1 MADLIPWSNLLPS
14 YQSPGQM
21 AQQNASIQ
29 QTQAQTGLLGA
40 QTQGADIANQ
50 SAALTLGAYQN
61 AINGGSAGS
70 PGGAGA
76 PGGQPPPGGTPS
88 GIGQT
93 GVDPNDV
100 TDYAISKFAPIPTAR
115 PPSVTQQMY
124 QWNLAGK
131 PEVAASIGA
140 QYDQQVAGANQQRQL
155 GANAAYQTAEQVAN
169 APAGAAFET
178 LNRYDPQAAAAVK
191 AKYPDDSADQLDADV
206 RTYAQHIGIATH
218 QYTGRDAEFQNGV
231 LVDKKDGAPVLGS
244 SQVLTGLDAKGKQ
257 AAFDSANDPVTVG
270 DQLPQ
275 PRWKAAGYPSAE
287 AFVIAADRAARS
299 SAAAPAGSPA
309 QNGPP
314 PGQQPQQPAQ
324 APQGN
329 TAPAPKPSATPVT
342 TTQTADPVLKQ
353 ALSDTS
359 YRYQRPAAPLNQS
372 DLAANT
378 EQAKANVTARQ
389 TLKTDSD
396 DATKAAAQAQA
407 YLQAAKSIVDSKG
420 ATLGAYGGL
429 MAQASKYSP
438 FTGDATNYQEVA
450 KYLGNAAL
458 SNARGIY
465 GNRMTQSEVGLQL
478 NELSPSVHMTDD
490 AIRNLINTNLKSA
503 QYTID
508 SAKRVV
514 PFLAAGNDPANF
526 GKWNQQYWNQSN
538 SVNGPPARP
547 GQQTSGAAPAAAGA
561 PQNGAEAVSKSG
573 KPIVFQNGH
582 WQYKQ

>member
-1 MADLIPWSNLLPS
+1 MADLIPWTNLLPS

-218 QYTGRDAEFQNGV
+218 QYTGRDTDLQNGV

-244 SQVLTGLDAKGKQ
+244 EQVLTGLDNAGRTSTWK
-257 AAFDSANDPVTVG
+257 DANELVTVQNTDG
-270 DQLPQ
+270 STSQI
-275 PRWKAAGYPSAE
+275 PRFRQAGYNTAE
-287 AFVIAADRAARS
+287 QYLVAADRAARS
-299 SAAAPAGSPA
+299 SA
-309 QNGPP
+309 
-314 PGQQPQQPAQ
+314 
-324 APQGN
+324 N
-329 TAPAPKPSATPVT
+329 TGAPAPNTTPSSSAPSATRAAPT
-342 TTQTADPVLKQ
+342 TAPKAPAASAASTTQAPLLPGVDLNTLPKSPAPVSGRTPDATQQATNDARKEGLKDAMQQQAEAAQGNSLLTQFQNKLNTVNPRDVGPGSSAYKALQEFKTAVTGKAPDDLVDMGVLDKFANQLGVQNVRSLLSGQKITNQEMMNFLTRASASTTQPLDVMKTIVAYQKANNDYDRMASATKIAALQKGADPFQLPG
-353 ALSDTS
+353 AIET
-359 YRYQRPAAPLNQS
+359 AAPRSTFVQQSMDKALN
-372 DLAANT
+372 
-378 EQAKANVTARQ
+378 
-389 TLKTDSD
+389 
-396 DATKAAAQAQA
+396 
-407 YLQAAKSIVDSKG
+407 
-420 ATLGAYGGL
+420 
-429 MAQASKYSP
+429 
-438 FTGDATNYQEVA
+438 
-450 KYLGNAAL
+450 
-458 SNARGIY
+458 
-465 GNRMTQSEVGLQL
+465 TQ
-478 NELSPSVHMTDD
+478 PT
-490 AIRNLINTNLKSA
+490 
-503 QYTID
+503 
-508 SAKRVV
+508 
-514 PFLAAGNDPANF
+514 
-526 GKWNQQYWNQSN
+526 
-538 SVNGPPARP
+538 RP
-547 GQQTSGAAPAAAGA
+547 GQQTSGAPVTKVINGVTYTQ
-561 PQNGAEAVSKSG
+561 QNGKWY
-573 KPIVFQNGH
+573 Q
-582 WQYKQ
+582 Q